1 MARQKNREKKRAG
14 EVLGLGDVIP
24 GEMRGETMTN
34 RETSASS
41 LSDAEIRRRRMNEG
55 ADELVPDT
63 TKPAPRR
70 PGPGAAGVDMGA
82 GGEGTDIE

>member
-14 EVLGLGDVIP
+14 EVLGLGGAIP
-24 GEMRGETMTN
+24 SEMNKEEMTN
-34 RETSASS
+34 RETPGSS
-41 LSDAEIRRRRMNEG
+41 LSDDEIRRRRMNEG
-55 ADELVPDT
+55 ADELVPDI